1 MVGAHNSYGY
11 LFDNIEEEKAYIN
24 ERNDVVTEINK
35 EDEDKI
41 YICSRIQ

>member
-1 MVGAHNSYGY
+1 MAIYFN
-11 LFDNIEEEKAYIN
+11 NIEEEKAYIN